1 MKSSNNEGERV
12 PTDDLLLP
20 HKVCS
25 PGTGLCPFELLPKR
39 VTWKYSNNQ
48 RNCQTKINK
57 AMYSV

>member
-39 VTWKYSNNQ
+39 VMEILKQPKKLPN
-48 RNCQTKINK
+48 
-57 AMYSV
+57 